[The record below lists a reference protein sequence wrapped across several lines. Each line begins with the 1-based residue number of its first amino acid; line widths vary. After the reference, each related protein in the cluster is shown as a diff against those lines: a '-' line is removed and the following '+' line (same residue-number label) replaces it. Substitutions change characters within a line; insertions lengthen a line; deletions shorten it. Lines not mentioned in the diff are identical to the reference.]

1 MDKKNYLDLLKYY
14 LKDFPDNV
22 IEDIIIDYDQ
32 HFAEGIQNGK
42 TEEQISEEL
51 GRPEYIAR
59 EYLRFEPNVRRK
71 SKSNYATSD
80 NIVADSESKTL
91 KYILIAVALLA
102 LSPIILGV
110 LSTIVGLIIGAF
122 ILSIALVVGGFAI
135 VFALIVGTGATFL
148 GTPITIL
155 SLNPISNFLMFL
167 FFVALGIFIFLLTI
181 KFVQWLIKTFKNMY
195 ISMKWRL
202 EK

>member
-14 LKDFPDNV
+14 LKDLPANV

-32 HFAEGIQNGK
+32 HFIEGIQNGK

-51 GRPEYIAR
+51 GRPEHIAR
-59 EYLRFEPNVRRK
+59 EYLRLEPNLRRK
-71 SKSNYATSD
+71 SKANSSQADDLASN
-80 NIVADSESKTL
+80 SEDKTL
-91 KYILIAVALLA
+91 KYILIAVALIV
-102 LSPIILGV
+102 LSPVIIGV
-110 LSTIVGLIIGAF
+110 FSTIIGLIVAAF
-122 ILSIALVVGGFAI
+122 GISIALVFAGIAI
-135 VFALIVGTGATFL
+135 VIALVAGAGASFM

-155 SLNPISNFLMFL
+155 SLHPLSNFLMFL
-167 FFVALGIFIFLLTI
+167 FFIALGVFLFLLTI
-181 KFVQWLIKTFKNMY
+181 KFVQWLIKTLKNFY